1 MAYKNNG
8 KAKSAGAKSAGA
20 AAAAAR
26 GVKAAKGNSRG
37 NSRGKKEVVALSYS
51 DIPKYKAARA
61 GAYGAAKYAKGD
73 KGGKKDYNSM
83 PFRNKD
89 IDRITNPKM
98 TKQSYGDYIRGLD

>member
-1 MAYKNNG
+1 MDKRKTVSKNTG
-8 KAKSAGAKSAGA
+8 KGRVA
-20 AAAAAR
+20 ATAAAR
-26 GVKAAKGNSRG
+26 AVKAAKG

-61 GAYGAAKYAKGD
+61 GAYGAMKYAKGD

>member
-37 NSRGKKEVVALSYS
+37 KKEVVALSYS

-61 GAYGAAKYAKGD
+61 GAYGAMKYAKGD